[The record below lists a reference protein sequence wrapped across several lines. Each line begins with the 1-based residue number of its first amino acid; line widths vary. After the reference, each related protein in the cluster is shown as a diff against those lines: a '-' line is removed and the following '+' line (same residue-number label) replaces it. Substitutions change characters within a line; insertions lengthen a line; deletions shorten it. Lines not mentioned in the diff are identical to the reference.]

1 MTDTSLSFVLLQSPV
16 SLSVHQTSGAFVIAS
31 SACAALLGVSAAALC
46 GQSLFDFV
54 NPLDEASVRSA
65 WNVVCAAQSPT
76 TTRFRLRPSA
86 SVQDVR
92 WIEAQIGAPGVPTR
106 TEGAA
111 QSDSQ
116 PTTDMRQLV
125 LCLREITEQVQADAQ
140 RTERLEQAEQAERH
154 RDHLAQMLPGLM
166 WFGPVSPDL
175 SSYRVVYINEYL
187 FRVTGYTAKQ
197 WLETPGFWR
206 SIVHPEDRDWVLREV
221 ASAGLSERPLG
232 PYRILCS
239 DGSVRWLQSSMR
251 MERDEQ
257 GVPIRMYGL
266 TLDMTRFKQQET
278 ERIAALMRVEVLKQR
293 MDALVDTLPGVVW
306 ESWLS
311 DALRHQNYCS
321 DFVHLLTGHSKAEWL
336 GQDQLGWLRFL
347 PDADRNAVTQDVE
360 RVLQAGDG
368 SLQHRLITTDGR
380 ELWVEHHM
388 VALRDV
394 EGRAVCLRGIALDI
408 TNSKKA
414 EADRLHLERAIAQQA
429 QRLIEL
435 STPLIPVSDD
445 VLVMP
450 LIGSLDAARTEY
462 ALQTLL
468 GGVHT
473 WGARYVLLDLTGV
486 GQVEDVAAVSLI
498 QLVKA
503 VRMLGA
509 QVLLTGMRAEIA
521 RALGRSGVDLS
532 AILTKASLRQAI
544 REYVVHRPVPVTT
557 TSYTRK

>member
-1 MTDTSLSFVLLQSPV
+1 
-16 SLSVHQTSGAFVIAS
+16 
-31 SACAALLGVSAAALC
+31 
-46 GQSLFDFV
+46 
-54 NPLDEASVRSA
+54 
-65 WNVVCAAQSPT
+65 
-76 TTRFRLRPSA
+76 
-86 SVQDVR
+86 
-92 WIEAQIGAPGVPTR
+92 
-106 TEGAA
+106 
-111 QSDSQ
+111 
-116 PTTDMRQLV
+116 
-125 LCLREITEQVQADAQ
+125 
-140 RTERLEQAEQAERH
+140 
-154 RDHLAQMLPGLM
+154 MLPGLM

-473 WGARYVLLDLTGV
+473 LGARYVLLDLTGV

-557 TSYTRK
+557 TSHTRK